1 MPSIYHPTHDPST
14 LRALFDCDVELYD
27 CGIWCG
33 MADARRA
40 PADRRAY
47 DVCREIVVG
56 TRDSQISR
64 AYAEGYRAG
73 FAAVVYGVIR

>member
-1 MPSIYHPTHDPST
+1 MATLYHPVHDPST

-40 PADRRAY
+40 PRDRRAY
-47 DVCREIVVG
+47 DHCRDIVVAKCE
-56 TRDSQISR
+56 SMISR

-73 FAAVVYGVIR
+73 FAAIVYGVIR